1 MHTSR
6 RKFLRSAAGATYVG
20 VIAGTVGLGRS
31 ALAQGD
37 STEMVFRLSTRNTR
51 TCSACRNHARY
62 KVFETGFLAD
72 TNRAH
77 PGCNCPVTDQ
87 RIDRSLLERLQ
98 ATPTGLAGVWD
109 RRKLDGATSQSAR
122 QLVPDWNLI
131 GVPGGGRISE
141 LLLPIGG
148 QFDAVFA
155 WNAGAQTYVVYYPQV
170 PPQVTRRQV
179 PPQVNTLQE
188 LQSDQAIWIRITNP
202 AGASLPLPQED
213 SDVRP
218 PAVTLLRGWNLVP
231 WRGPDRV
238 TAAEATTNLG
248 AALEMLWRW
257 DAALQRFELYIPAI
271 PERVQLRTSEGVWI
285 RVDRAVEWDQ
295 AIEPMVSPDDSPL
308 RGRGFEEGE
317 NASLGRGSAQG
328 DGSVQQDVDVRR
340 GVSGGRADA
349 PER

>member
-1 MHTSR
+1 MDTVVKTRCARTAPRVVWTTTSARPRLRSCEDGTSSPGAGPTGSR
-6 RKFLRSAAGATYVG
+6 RLRPRPILVR
-20 VIAGTVGLGRS
+20 RS
-31 ALAQGD
+31 K
-37 STEMVFRLSTRNTR
+37 
-51 TCSACRNHARY
+51 CY
-62 KVFETGFLAD
+62 
-72 TNRAH
+72 
-77 PGCNCPVTDQ
+77 
-87 RIDRSLLERLQ
+87 
-98 ATPTGLAGVWD
+98 
-109 RRKLDGATSQSAR
+109 
-122 QLVPDWNLI
+122 
-131 GVPGGGRISE
+131 GGGMPLCSG
-141 LLLPIGG
+141 LNG

-188 LQSDQAIWIRITNP
+188 LQSDQAIY
-202 AGASLPLPQED
+202 
-213 SDVRP
+213 VH
-218 PAVTLLRGWNLVP
+218 
-231 WRGPDRV
+231 
-238 TAAEATTNLG
+238 
-248 AALEMLWRW
+248 
-257 DAALQRFELYIPAI
+257 PAI

-317 NASLGRGSAQG
+317 KASLGRGSAQG